1 MFQRGFTAITKTLI
15 ADNADLRGWRKALIR
30 IRVNPRYPRYP
41 RSKSS
46 LSATLPRYTIR
57 DSPMVIR
64 TFRLPLFAS
73 TQAYDAKGFRPAS
86 WVVRKPCG
94 LPLSINVPPSAR

>member
-1 MFQRGFTAITKTLI
+1 MFQRGITAITKTLT
-15 ADNADLRGWRKALIR
+15 ADNADLRGWGKAFIC
-30 IRVNPRYPRYP
+30 IRVNPRDPRL
-41 RSKSS
+41 KSS
-46 LSATLPRYTIR
+46 LSATLPRYAIR

-73 TQAYDAKGFRPAS
+73 THAYDAKGFRPAS